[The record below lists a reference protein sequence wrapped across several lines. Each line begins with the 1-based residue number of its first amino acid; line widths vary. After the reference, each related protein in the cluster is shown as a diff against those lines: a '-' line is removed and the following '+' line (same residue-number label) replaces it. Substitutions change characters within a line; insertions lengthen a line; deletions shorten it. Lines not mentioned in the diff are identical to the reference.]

1 MTSPILLDD
10 SDLIRI
16 ASTQRTRL
24 FQILSRVR
32 AFAPLIVVCS
42 ILPSLLLLTSPAL
55 DEEGAL
61 WGLRNLAVANAT
73 TIDTALE
80 AGINEPGQPLVCQP
94 PLAAWL
100 NGLVIKLAGPTS
112 PLATMLIPVLATGFA
127 IWLITRL
134 ASRIGGANTAL
145 VSALFMCCQTD
156 VLEMAIGPD
165 NSSVGLALLFVSML
179 TFQRTLEGRPASL
192 SSSLI
197 VSGIAWGLSVLAIGP
212 VALSIPI
219 VFIVHAI
226 IPKPEHRFVA
236 DSSISQKPMS
246 QGQST
251 LRSTAFIVGIGLVV
265 AGWWCLLMVT
275 TIGTD
280 FIYSWSFSLPL
291 ECIRNGTSQWQ
302 CDLRP
307 YLQPTW
313 KSLLIEQA
321 LILPWMFVGLKR
333 SWYECR
339 HSPRQLTWWRF
350 RLLLIWWSV
359 ALFGRIAAE
368 LFGLL
373 IPTNTHVWN
382 LVLLGPTILLSS
394 VGVSA
399 MIDRML
405 SQRREFVLIVLLVTL
420 ISGRVG
426 SSWMVGLA
434 GGSFAAAFL
443 IIAPMLI
450 PAISENGTEW
460 SEKGW
465 RQFLQVAICVSLLSC
480 LFVGFDFRP
489 ATPEQS
495 RLVDLRER
503 FKSLPDVQRISVVAT
518 RDPVPVTLKH
528 LLRSQWPQADLV
540 VSEGWDTG
548 LTKVMN
554 DEATAP
560 HSRFLVLEWTR
571 RDVRLFAET
580 SPDWQASIAGD
591 PMEFFDRKLSL
602 VLVEPRPA
610 AKQ

>member
-32 AFAPLIVVCS
+32 AFAPLIIVCS
-42 ILPSLLLLTSPAL
+42 ILPSLVLLTSPAL

-61 WGLRNLAVANAT
+61 WGLRNLAVAN
-73 TIDTALE
+73 TISIDSAIE
-80 AGINEPGQPLVCQP
+80 AGINEPGQPLVSQP

-100 NGLVIKLAGPTS
+100 NGLVIKIAGPTS
-112 PLATMLIPVLATGFA
+112 PLATTLIPVLATGFA
-127 IWLITRL
+127 VWLITRL

-145 VSALFMCCQTD
+145 VAALFMCCQAD
-156 VLEMAIGPD
+156 ILEMATEPD
-165 NSSVGLALLFVSML
+165 NSSVGLALLLVSML
-179 TFQRTLEGRPASL
+179 TFQRHLEGRPASF

-212 VALSIPI
+212 VALTIPI
-219 VFIVHAI
+219 VFVIHAI

-246 QGQST
+246 QGRST
-251 LRSTAFIVGIGLVV
+251 LIAAVYIVGLGIIL
-265 AGWWCLLMVT
+265 AGWWCLLMLT

-280 FIYSWSFSLPL
+280 FLYSWGLSLPL
-291 ECIRNGTSQWQ
+291 ECIRKDSPQWQ
-302 CDLRP
+302 CELRP

-313 KSLLIEQA
+313 KSLLIEQS
-321 LILPWMFVGLKR
+321 LILPWLLVGLER
-333 SWYECR
+333 SWYQCR
-339 HSPRQLTWWRF
+339 HSTNQLTWWRF
-350 RLLLIWWSV
+350 RLLLIWWTV
-359 ALFGRIAAE
+359 ALVGRVATE
-368 LFGLL
+368 MLGTV

-399 MIDRML
+399 MIDRTL
-405 SQRREFVLIVLLVTL
+405 SQRKEFALIVVLVTL
-420 ISGRVG
+420 ISARVG
-426 SSWMVGLA
+426 SSWMIGLA
-434 GGSFAAAFL
+434 GGAFTAAFL
-443 IIAPMLI
+443 VIAPLLI
-450 PAISENGTEW
+450 PTVSESGTEW
-460 SEKGW
+460 SKKGW
-465 RQFLQVAICVSLLSC
+465 RQFLQIAICVSLLSC

-489 ATPEQS
+489 STPEQDQ
-495 RLVDLRER
+495 LVDLRER
-503 FKSLPDVQRISVVAT
+503 FKTLPTVQRISVVAT

-548 LTKVMN
+548 LTKLMN
-554 DEATAP
+554 EEAADP
-560 HSRFLVLEWTR
+560 HSRFLVIEWTR

-580 SPDWQASIAGD
+580 TQDWKASIAGD

-602 VLVEPRPA
+602 VLVEPRLTS
-610 AKQ
+610 K